1 MNNGFIKIAAAT
13 PLVCVAEPQRNA
25 AEVARMAAEADRRG
39 VSLIVFP
46 ELCMTGYT
54 CGDLLLQ
61 DRLLD
66 EAERAVAALASATAG
81 LGLVAVVGCPV
92 RRGTSLYNC
101 AVVLHGGKVAGIVPK
116 QWVPNYG
123 EFYEKRWF
131 CTGYDVAGCEPL
143 SFAGQET
150 VFGNRLLF
158 RTADVTFG
166 VELCEDLWAPMPAS
180 TGLALG
186 GAEVV
191 ANLSADNETLRK
203 HAYLRSL
210 LKVHSAQTL
219 TAYVYASAG
228 FGESTTD
235 TVFAG
240 KGLVCECGELVAES
254 RRFQLE
260 AAITYAD
267 IDIERVRSERRSNM
281 TFGTAAGT
289 ARAGYVTI
297 AIDAPNR
304 EPVVER
310 RVNPLPFVPSADEAD
325 EVCGE
330 AFEIQATALAKRLKQ
345 IGCRSVVIG
354 VSGGL
359 DSTLAL
365 LVCRK
370 TFDKLGLPAEGITA
384 VTMPGFGTTDRT
396 YNNALALMRAL
407 GTTVREV
414 SIKDACLGHFKDIG
428 HDVTVHDTTYE
439 NAQARERT
447 QILMDIA
454 NQTGGIVIGTGD
466 LSELA
471 LGWATYNGDHMSMYG
486 VNAGVTKTMV
496 RAIVAHVASTAS
508 DKAVGA
514 ILMDI
519 IDTPISPELLPGEG
533 GNDVKQK
540 TEDIVGPYELHD
552 FFLYHI
558 LRHKSSPAKVLF
570 LARLAFAGTYDEA
583 TIRRWL
589 TTFIKRF
596 FTQQFKR
603 SCLPDGPKVDAV
615 SLSPRGDW
623 RMPSDVSSGAFISD
637 LQQ

>member
-1 MNNGFIKIAAAT
+1 MNHGFVKIAAAV
-13 PLVCVAEPQRNA
+13 PLVSVAEPHRNA
-25 AEVARMAAEADRRG
+25 ERIIAMMADADAREASM
-39 VSLIVFP
+39 VLFP
-46 ELCMTGYT
+46 ELCVTGYT

-66 EAERAVAALASATAG
+66 DAEEAVRAIAAATAG
-81 LGLVAVVGCPV
+81 RGVVAVVGCPV
-92 RRGTSLYNC
+92 RRGALLYNC
-101 AVVLHGGKVAGIVPK
+101 AVVLFGGKVAGIVPK
-116 QWVPNYG
+116 QWLPNYG

-131 CTGYDVAGCEPL
+131 CTGSDVSACTTLE
-143 SFAGQET
+143 FAGHEAA
-150 VFGNRLLF
+150 FGNRLLF
-158 RTADVTFG
+158 RTSDFTFG
-166 VELCEDLWAPMPAS
+166 VEVCEDLWAPAPVS
-180 TGLALG
+180 TGLALA

-191 ANLSADNETLRK
+191 ANLSADNEVLRK

-219 TAYVYASAG
+219 TAYAYTSAG
-228 FGESTTD
+228 FGESSTD
-235 TVFAG
+235 AVFAG
-240 KGLVCECGELVAES
+240 KGLVYECGECIAES
-254 RRFQLE
+254 PRFLME
-260 AAITYAD
+260 DRLTCAD
-267 IDIERVRSERRSNM
+267 IDIERIRAERRANM
-281 TFGTAAGT
+281 TFGTAAG
-289 ARAGYVTI
+289 AAGAGYAVIDI
-297 AIDAPNR
+297 AAPSR
-304 EPVVER
+304 VPVVER
-310 RVNPLPFVPSADEAD
+310 RIDPMPFVPDEDERA

-330 AFEIQATALAKRLKQ
+330 AFEIQTTALAKRLKQ

-354 VSGGL
+354 ISGGL

-365 LVCRK
+365 LVCRA

-414 SIKDACLGHFKDIG
+414 SIKDACLGHFRDIG
-428 HDVTVHDTTYE
+428 HDAAVHDTTYE

-486 VNAGVTKTMV
+486 VNAGITKTMT
-496 RAIVAHVASTAS
+496 RAMVAHLASVSPDAS
-508 DKAVGA
+508 VKA

-533 GNDVKQK
+533 SKEMGQK

-552 FFLYHI
+552 FFLYHM
-558 LRHKSSPAKVLF
+558 LRHKASPAKILF
-570 LARLAFAGTYDEA
+570 LAKLAFAGIYDET

-589 TTFIKRF
+589 GTFIRRF
-596 FTQQFKR
+596 FAQQFKR

-637 LQQ
+637 LEQ